1 MIATEPFLG
10 DGEVA
15 FVERLGLGVA
25 PHMAVGLGKIVE
37 RHTDFRMIFPVAR
50 FGNGHRA
57 LSVQPAT
64 GVVRFMPPL
73 VFQGLCDLIG
83 VAAHELGLVNATVP
97 SEYGGSGFPELDNA
111 LIAEQLAPGAR
122 LWWQAGHLST
132 EPAHALALA
141 QLGLDP
147 ILDLKMRLGEGTGAA
162 VALPVLRAAVAALSS
177 MATFAEANV
186 TDRPTVS

>member
-1 MIATEPFLG
+1 LAGLAGFCAQAAVRRTPVLL
-10 DGEVA
+10 DG
-15 FVERLGLGVA
+15 
-25 PHMAVGLGKIVE
+25 M
-37 RHTDFRMIFPVAR
+37 
-50 FGNGHRA
+50 
-57 LSVQPAT
+57 
-64 GVVRFMPPL
+64 VVT
-73 VFQGLCDLIG
+73 
-83 VAAHELGLVNATVP
+83 AA
-97 SEYGGSGFPELDNA
+97 A

-177 MATFAEANV
+177 MATFADANV
-186 TDRPTVS
+186 TDRSPAS

>member
-1 MIATEPFLG
+1 LA
-10 DGEVA
+10 
-15 FVERLGLGVA
+15 
-25 PHMAVGLGKIVE
+25 
-37 RHTDFRMIFPVAR
+37 
-50 FGNGHRA
+50 
-57 LSVQPAT
+57 
-64 GVVRFMPPL
+64 
-73 VFQGLCDLIG
+73 
-83 VAAHELGLVNATVP
+83 GLV
-97 SEYGGSGFPELDNA
+97 GFCAQSAVRRTPVLLDGMVVTAAA

-177 MATFAEANV
+177 MATFADANV
-186 TDRPTVS
+186 TDRSPTS